1 MVFKVKTEGQETQ
14 QSAVHILHSR
24 TEKKQNKSILNLF
37 EFSDFLQTFHTRR
50 FEGIS
55 PELVYLLI
63 LNGYY
68 KI

>member
-14 QSAVHILHSR
+14 QSAVHISR